1 MEEQLA
7 SILDAD
13 LIVLS
18 CHLKI
23 SRSVVIKD
31 KFSPW
36 TYVDDLAKSV
46 LTAETLLHYD
56 FLKQFVTPIKSTSAL
71 LFHECTPGAISDN
84 CRFAL
89 RDCYQVLFLLQQSMT
104 L

>member
-1 MEEQLA
+1 MA

-13 LIVLS
+13 LMVLS

-56 FLKQFVTPIKSTSAL
+56 FLKQFITPIKSTSAL
-71 LFHECTPGAISDN
+71 LFDECTPGAISDN
-84 CRFAL
+84 CGVAL
-89 RDCYQVLFLLQQSMT
+89 RDCYLVLFLLQ
-104 L
+104 